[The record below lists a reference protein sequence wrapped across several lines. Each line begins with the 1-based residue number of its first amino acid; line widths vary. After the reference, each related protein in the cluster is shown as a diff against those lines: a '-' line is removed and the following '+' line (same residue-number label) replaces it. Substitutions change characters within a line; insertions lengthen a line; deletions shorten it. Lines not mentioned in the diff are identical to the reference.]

1 MLRAHFL
8 IRSALLLVAALL
20 ASAPVALGT
29 PSVAHA
35 QQEEA
40 RVLFERGN
48 EHLARGLRSHGRRR
62 AQELEQALDA
72 YLGVVR
78 LGART
83 RNVVYNIAIVFQEL
97 GRHEEAFNYY
107 SEYLRTFDL
116 SEEDRADGQR
126 RLDALRPQVAVLSL
140 GSAPEGAEVRVDR
153 RDLPVRGTTPL
164 ELALPAGPHRLFFAR
179 EGYEEMTVEAS
190 ARTGEVDR
198 VSAALVARPV
208 PVQVI
213 APSGGRLT
221 LDDAEIV
228 AGRAVPVAPGAHVVR
243 LELPGAPPVERR
255 FEVQA
260 GSEAM
265 TLELSATASVQPT
278 GGTLAIQVDA
288 PSQIFLDGVRIGSGT
303 RVDAPA
309 LAGGHMLRIESPG
322 RQTATHRFSLDL
334 GQQLALGV
342 TMREGADGGVIAG
355 RAITGVLALAGIGVS
370 AYFIARSVDLH
381 DTFERLLAAQDSGQP
396 FSSRELNAV
405 ADDLELHL
413 AGMDIGLA
421 VTALTGT
428 LAIVLLA
435 VDAGGGESTVEV
447 LGAPTPGGG
456 TLQARLTTEGL

>member
-1 MLRAHFL
+1 MLRARFL
-8 IRSALLLVAALL
+8 PRCALPLVAALL
-20 ASAPVALGT
+20 ASAPIAVGT

-48 EHLARGLRSHGRRR
+48 EHLARGMRAHGRRR

-83 RNVVYNIAIVFQEL
+83 RNVIYNIAIVFQEL
-97 GRHEEAFNYY
+97 GRAEESFNYY

-116 SEEDRADGQR
+116 SDEDRADGQR
-126 RLDALRPQVAVLSL
+126 RLDGLRPQVAVLAI

-153 RDLPVRGTTPL
+153 RDLPVRGATPL
-164 ELALPAGPHRLFFAR
+164 ELAVPAGPHRIFFTR
-179 EGYEEMTVEAS
+179 DGYAEMTVEVS

-198 VSAALVARPV
+198 VSASLVARPV

-213 APSGGRLT
+213 APGGGRLT

-228 AGRAVPVAPGAHVVR
+228 AGRAVPVAPGPHVVR

-260 GSEAM
+260 GSDPM
-265 TLELSATASVQPT
+265 TLELSAAASAQPA
-278 GGTLAIQVDA
+278 GGNISVQVDA
-288 PSQIFLDGVRIGSGT
+288 PSQIFLDGIRIGSGT
-303 RVDAPA
+303 HVDAPA

-322 RQTATHRFSLDL
+322 RETATHRFNLDV
-334 GQQLALGV
+334 GQQLALGA
-342 TMREGADGGVIAG
+342 TMRQGADGGVIAG
-355 RAITGVLALAGIGVS
+355 RAVTGILATIGLGVS
-370 AYFIARSVDLH
+370 AYFIGRSVDLH
-381 DTFERLLAAQDSGQP
+381 DTWDRLVAAQMSSSPPARGQ
-396 FSSRELNAV
+396 LDGV
-405 ADDLELHL
+405 ANDLEAHL
-413 AGMDIGLA
+413 AGMDIALA

-428 LAIVLLA
+428 LAFVFLA
-435 VDAGGGESTVEV
+435 IDAGGGESTVEV
-447 LGAPTPGGG
+447 LGAPSPGGG

>member
-1 MLRAHFL
+1 MLRARFPS
-8 IRSALLLVAALL
+8 RCALPLVAALL
-20 ASAPVALGT
+20 AIAPLVALT
-29 PSVAHA
+29 PGVAHA

-48 EHLARGLRSHGRRR
+48 EHLARGLRAHGRRR

-83 RNVVYNIAIVFQEL
+83 RNVIYNLAIVFQEL
-97 GRHEEAFNYY
+97 GRNEEAFNYY

-116 SEEDRADGQR
+116 SDEDRADGQR
-126 RLDALRPQVAVLSL
+126 RLEALRAQVAVLSVE
-140 GSAPEGAEVRVDR
+140 STPEGAEVRVDR

-164 ELALPAGPHRLFFAR
+164 VIALPAGSHRLYLTR
-179 EGYEEMTVEAS
+179 DGYQEASVEAT
-190 ARTGEVDR
+190 ARTGATET
-198 VSAALVARPV
+198 VSASLSARPV
-208 PVQVI
+208 AVQVI

-228 AGRAVPVAPGAHVVR
+228 AGRAIPVAPGAHVVR

-260 GSEAM
+260 GSDPM
-265 TLELSATASVQPT
+265 TLELSATASARPG
-278 GGTLAIQVDA
+278 GGTLSIHADA
-288 PSQIFLDGVRIGSGT
+288 PSQVFLDGIRLGSGT

-322 RQTATHRFSLDL
+322 RETATHRFSLDE
-334 GQQLALGV
+334 GQRLALSV
-342 TMREGADGGVIAG
+342 TMRESANGGVIAG
-355 RAITGVLALAGIGVS
+355 RAITGILAAVGIGVS
-370 AYFIARSVDLH
+370 AYFIVRSVELH
-381 DTFERLLAAQDSGQP
+381 DTFERLMSAQDSGQP
-396 FSSRELNAV
+396 FSSRELHAV

-421 VTALTGT
+421 VTALTGA

-456 TLQARLTTEGL
+456 TLQARLTTGSF